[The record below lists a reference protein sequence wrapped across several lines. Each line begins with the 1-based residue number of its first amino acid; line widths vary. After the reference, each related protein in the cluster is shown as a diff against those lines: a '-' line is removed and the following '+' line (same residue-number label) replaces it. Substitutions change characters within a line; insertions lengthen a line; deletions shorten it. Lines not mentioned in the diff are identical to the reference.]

1 MFGKGYRRNR
11 TPGRWI
17 REPARLPVPERAPL
31 QVGAITARR
40 LQTPRPPIQDRVD
53 RLDETLKTLDPYL
66 QEPAASAG
74 ALVNPLLVVWD
85 AAHAVHPEVA
95 TPVEKLLTGLLH
107 RTTVP
112 VDDVLVAVEDMRAR
126 ALQVLVLTG
135 RVVVG

>member
-1 MFGKGYRRNR
+1 MG
-11 TPGRWI
+11 PGTG
-17 REPARLPVPERAPL
+17 PA
-31 QVGAITARR
+31 
-40 LQTPRPPIQDRVD
+40 PRPGAGAAAGRSDHREAVADPPSPIQDRVD

-95 TPVEKLLTGLLH
+95 APVEKLLTGLLH
-107 RTTVP
+107 RTMVP